1 MLGPP
6 TARLEADGPEVADLQ
21 PSFPDLRIESMLGQG
36 GMGSVYKVWQSALER
51 FAALKVLPL
60 DFASRPG
67 FRERFTR
74 EARTLASLNHP
85 HIVTVY
91 DFGER
96 NQHFFFLMEYVD
108 GGDLRSLLRSRP
120 PSPRETLQVI
130 DQVCDALTYAH
141 ELGVVHRDIKP
152 GNVLLDSRGRVK
164 IADFGVAKLLGQTD
178 AGMPAGYVLG
188 TPRYM
193 APEQLESP
201 VTVDHRADIYSV
213 GVLLYELLTGKLPT
227 DPVTPLAGHATRDHR
242 LEGVVRRALERDPNH
257 RFQHASEIRD
267 TVRQLLAPKR
277 TRGRVWALG
286 GLAVGAGGAAAAL
299 MLRTSDS
306 HSVVPDPFPPVWE
319 NSLGMRFRPVPD
331 VPGLVSIWETRVRDW
346 DEFARDQAPDLT
358 APPFKQS
365 DDHPLTGVSLDA
377 AEAFCRW
384 LTARERR
391 MGLLTANQ
399 QYRLP
404 SDEEWS
410 LAVGLREPAA
420 ASPAQR
426 HLQVRDEYPWGTLA
440 PIPLGA
446 GNYPDSALQA
456 QVPTS
461 QAVAGYYDGIPFTS
475 PVGTFAANPL
485 GLHDLGGNVWELT
498 SSPFSPEMAKPTWRG
513 GSWAF
518 PDTASGLDF
527 LLSSFRVTEGIDL
540 PPSSCGFR
548 IVRAEADASPATW
561 FTAVQTGDAAAVRE
575 WLTVDKSKLD
585 ETDAFGRTALAM
597 AVRGADEPMVEVL
610 LEAGARVDLQDPSG
624 FTPMHDAAKAGH
636 AALIKRLVAHGGR
649 LDARAGGNGLR
660 PLDTAAAAGSIP
672 VLEALLEAG
681 ARVNPPGDTDPS
693 PVVEALSHR
702 HPSAAL
708 WLLDHGADPQAD
720 PQRTGQTPVA
730 VAALY
735 GEAEVVARLLSMGAA
750 IETRAMGL
758 SLLSLAAMG
767 ADPETIQVLIDRGVD
782 TSEITP
788 LALACA
794 GESLIGGGSGV
805 PALASQASGA
815 PEAPRPA
822 GGLPAPLRAVMKYFL
837 KDLSMRRAPGDR
849 AESIRKLVA
858 AGAPLEQRLPNG
870 LTVFQSAVY
879 VGDVEAVQA
888 LLAAGCDP
896 QSTDYAGFTPL
907 HTALER
913 GHLEV
918 VRLLLGR
925 EVAVGTLTAEG
936 LTPLHV
942 ASVAGRAEAVPWLVA
957 AGAEVNAPSRHGLTA
972 LQYAAGYGWSA
983 TVEALIGQGAGVEAV
998 GGPTQITALHL
1009 AAGGPAGAREQ
1020 MRKDT
1025 ALLPLKNSEAPVS
1038 PVAPEDEYLAAVRFL
1053 LDRGARVDARTSE
1066 GVEPLHFAA
1075 QHNAEPIAAHLL
1087 DRGAGLETHD
1097 LEFRTPLHYAAIG
1110 NAARVAALFLSRGAK
1125 LNPLLAASSPF
1136 HEAAARGNVEVA
1148 ALLREHGAEL
1158 DGRNAQTATPLHLA
1172 IDAGHQ
1178 RMVEWLVE
1186 AGADLEQRDG
1196 GWMTPLHRA
1205 VHARSPEIVRLLCQ
1219 RGANPD
1225 ARDFS
1230 SATPLHYA
1238 QSLNQPELQAILR
1251 QAAASRRPT
1260 ATRRPP

>member
-6 TARLEADGPEVADLQ
+6 TARLDADGPEVADLQ
-21 PSFPDLRIESMLGQG
+21 PYFPDLRIDSMLGQG
-36 GMGSVYKVWQSALER
+36 GMGSVYKVWQTALER

-67 FRERFTR
+67 FRDRFTR
-74 EARTLASLNHP
+74 EARTLAALNHP

-96 NQHFFFLMEYVD
+96 HHHFFFLMEYVD
-108 GGDLRSLLRSRP
+108 GGDLRSLIRSRS
-120 PSPRETLQVI
+120 PSTRETLHVI
-130 DQVCDALTYAH
+130 DQVCDALAYAH
-141 ELGVVHRDIKP
+141 EQGVVHRDIKP

-178 AGMPAGYVLG
+178 TGMPAGYVLG

-201 VTVDHRADIYSV
+201 VTVDHRADIYSL
-213 GVLLYELLTGKLPT
+213 GVLLYELLTGNLPT
-227 DPVTPLAGHATRDHR
+227 EPVTPLPRSATRDNR
-242 LEGVVRRALERDPNH
+242 LEGVVLRALERDPNH
-257 RFQHASEIRD
+257 RFQHASEIREN
-267 TVRQLLAPKR
+267 VRQLLAPKR
-277 TRGRVWALG
+277 TRGRVWAFG
-286 GLAVGAGGAAAAL
+286 GLAVGASAAAAAL
-299 MLRTSDS
+299 MLKTTDS
-306 HSVVPDPFPPVWE
+306 HSVEPDPFPPVWE

-346 DEFARDQAPDLT
+346 NAFASEQAPGLT

-365 DDHPLTGVSLDA
+365 DDHPLTGVSLDT

-384 LTARERR
+384 LTAKERR

-456 QVPTS
+456 RVPTS

-518 PDTASGLDF
+518 PDTASGFDF
-527 LLSSFRVTEGIDL
+527 LLSSFRLTEGIDL
-540 PPSSCGFR
+540 PPSTCGFR
-548 IVRAEADASPATW
+548 IVRAQVDSLPAALLS
-561 FTAVQTGDAAAVRE
+561 AVQDGDAAAVRDS
-575 WLTVDKSKLD
+575 LTVGNSKLD
-585 ETDAFGRTALAM
+585 ETDAFGRTALAL
-597 AVRGADEPMVEVL
+597 AVRSANQSMVNML

-649 LDARAGGNGLR
+649 VDVRAGGNGLR

-672 VLEALLEAG
+672 VMEALLEAG

-693 PVVEALSHR
+693 PVVEALSQR
-702 HPSAAL
+702 HASAAL

-767 ADPETIQVLIDRGVD
+767 ADPETIQLLIDRGVD

-794 GESLIGGGSGV
+794 SQALIGGGAE
-805 PALASQASGA
+805 PASQASGA
-815 PEAPRPA
+815 PEAERPW
-822 GGLPAPLRAVMKYFL
+822 GGVPPMLRAVMKRFL
-837 KDLSMRRAPGDR
+837 NDVATRRASGGR
-849 AESIRKLVA
+849 AESIRKLVE
-858 AGAPLEQRLPNG
+858 AGAPIEERLPNG

-879 VGDVEAVQA
+879 VGDGEAVQA

-896 QSTDYAGFTPL
+896 QSADHAGFTPL

-913 GHLEV
+913 GHLEI

-925 EVAVGTLTAEG
+925 QVAVGTLTAEG
-936 LTPLHV
+936 LTPLHI

-972 LQYAAGYGWSA
+972 LQYAAGYGWGA
-983 TVEALIGQGAGVEAV
+983 TVEALIGQGARVDAV
-998 GGPTQITALHL
+998 GGATQITALHL
-1009 AAGGPAGAREQ
+1009 AAGGPAGAQAQ
-1020 MRKDT
+1020 MRKD
-1025 ALLPLKNSEAPVS
+1025 APLLPLHEPKAPAS
-1038 PVAPEDEYLAAVRFL
+1038 PAAPEDQYLAAVRLL
-1053 LDRGARVDARTSE
+1053 LDHGARVDVRTSE
-1066 GVEPLHFAA
+1066 GVAPMHFAA
-1075 QHNAEPIAAHLL
+1075 QHDAEPIVTLLL
-1087 DRGAGLETHD
+1087 DRGAGQETHD

-1110 NAARVAALFLSRGAK
+1110 NAARVTALLLSRGAK

-1136 HEAAARGNVEVA
+1136 HEATARGNVEVA
-1148 ALLREHGAEL
+1148 ALLRGHGADL

-1172 IDAGHQ
+1172 IDGGHR

-1205 VHARSPEIVRLLCQ
+1205 VHAGSPEIVRLLCQ

-1230 SATPLHYA
+1230 SATPLQYA

-1260 ATRRPP
+1260 ATRRTP